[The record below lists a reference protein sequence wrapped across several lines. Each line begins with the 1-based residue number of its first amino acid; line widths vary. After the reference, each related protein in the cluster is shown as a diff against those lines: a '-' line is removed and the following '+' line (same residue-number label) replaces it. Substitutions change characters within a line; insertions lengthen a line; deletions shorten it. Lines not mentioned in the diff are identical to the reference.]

1 MIDKN
6 KIPCVVGSTGLVGS
20 HLINVLSKIYP
31 KVVSVTRAKDNY
43 SFPSVKN
50 VIIDFDNIKNENIFN
65 KNNHLYIALGTTRKK
80 AGSDQNFIKVDHDYC
95 IDLANNALLNGVKR
109 VSIISSVGSNPNSNL
124 LYPRT
129 KGLLEKEL
137 SKLSFEHISIMK
149 PSFILGKRKET
160 RIAEKMGKFL
170 FSLINPF
177 LFGGLMKYK
186 SIHAKDIAN
195 AMVHQIIG
203 GNNSFNQLEYK
214 ELIKSS
220 KKIKL

>member
-20 HLINVLSKIYP
+20 HLISVLSKIYP
-31 KVVSVTRAKDNY
+31 KVISITRVKDNY
-43 SFPSVKN
+43 SLPCVKN
-50 VIIDFDNIKNENIFN
+50 VIVDFDDIKNEDIFN
-65 KNNHLYIALGTTRKK
+65 NNNQLYIALGTTRKK
-80 AGSDQNFIKVDHDYC
+80 AGSDQNFIKVDYDYC
-95 IDLANNALLNGVKR
+95 MDLANNALLNGVKR

-137 SKLSFEHISIMK
+137 SKLPFEHISVMK
-149 PSFILGKRKET
+149 PSFILGMRKET

-170 FSLINPF
+170 FSLIDPF
-177 LFGGLMKYK
+177 LFGELKKYK
-186 SIHAKDIAN
+186 SIHARDIAR
-195 AMVHQIIG
+195 AMVHQIIN

-214 ELIKSS
+214 ELMKCSIK
-220 KKIKL
+220 

>member
-20 HLINVLSKIYP
+20 HLISILSKTYP
-31 KVVSVTRAKDNY
+31 KVISITRVKDNY
-43 SFPSVKN
+43 SLPSVKN
-50 VIIDFDNIKNENIFN
+50 VIIDFDDIKNEDIFN

-80 AGSDQNFIKVDHDYC
+80 AGSDQNFIKVDYDYC
-95 IDLANNALLNGVKR
+95 MDLVNNALLNGVKR
-109 VSIISSVGSNPNSNL
+109 VSIISSVGSNPNSKL

-137 SKLSFEHISIMK
+137 SKLPFEHVSVMK
-149 PSFILGKRKET
+149 PGLILGERKEK

-186 SIHAKDIAN
+186 SIHAKDIAK
-195 AMVHQIIG
+195 AMVRQIVN
-203 GNNSFNQLEYK
+203 GNNSFHQLEYK
-214 ELIKSS
+214 ELMKCS
-220 KKIKL
+220 KK